1 MLGATPTDTKY
12 LTAPHLGYQATIK
25 DLIVNLSII
34 DIRRVVGSLASR
46 KTFQEEHMKNLTAN
60 TQELFVL
67 NWYKCEYF

>member
-34 DIRRVVGSLASR
+34 DIRRGCWVSGQQENISGGAYEKPYRQHSR
-46 KTFQEEHMKNLTAN
+46 VIRFKL
-60 TQELFVL
+60 V
-67 NWYKCEYF
+67 